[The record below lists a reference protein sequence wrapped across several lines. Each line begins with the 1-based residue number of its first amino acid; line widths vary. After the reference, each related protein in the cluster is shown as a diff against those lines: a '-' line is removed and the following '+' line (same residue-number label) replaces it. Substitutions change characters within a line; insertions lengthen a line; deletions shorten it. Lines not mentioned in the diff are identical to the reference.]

1 MLCFNVIG
9 VFIVWLVG
17 QGSSNLIHWQEVAM
31 NIVNIRLNTPWY
43 GNIGVA
49 IICGFCIQFACA
61 NYKKLPSALGILVP
75 ASVFVL
81 LGCNHCIADFMYY
94 LLVDDK
100 IVCILPWLETIV
112 GNLLGACIMAKLMD

>member
-1 MLCFNVIG
+1 LKAFGAGIAIGIAALVNLQLGGIPGAIFFTVGLLTICINKLDLVTGKGSALIHQELNLWQTLQMLCFNVIG

-49 IICGFCIQFACA
+49 IICGFCI
-61 NYKKLPSALGILVP
+61 
-75 ASVFVL
+75 
-81 LGCNHCIADFMYY
+81 
-94 LLVDDK
+94 
-100 IVCILPWLETIV
+100 
-112 GNLLGACIMAKLMD
+112 